1 MKELIPYIYSAVIY
15 LLSKIDIPKNSKFGN
30 LVFHFDLRFMDSK
43 RETSKTLY
51 LDNIVCSGF
60 GRKNT
65 HWTRIQRPSSRVSS
79 NFNFKE
85 LCDPG

>member
-15 LLSKIDIPKNSKFGN
+15 LLSEIDIPKNSKFAY
-30 LVFHFDLRFMDSK
+30 LVFHFHLRFMDSN
-43 RETSKTLY
+43 RETSKNLY

-60 GRKNT
+60 GRRNT
-65 HWTRIQRPSSRVSS
+65 HWTRSQRPGSHVSS
-79 NFNFKE
+79 NFKE